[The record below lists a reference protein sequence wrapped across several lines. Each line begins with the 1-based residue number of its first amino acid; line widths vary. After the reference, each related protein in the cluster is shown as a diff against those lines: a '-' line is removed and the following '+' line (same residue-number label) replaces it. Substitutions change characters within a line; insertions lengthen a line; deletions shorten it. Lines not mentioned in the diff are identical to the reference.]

1 MKLLDTYKQIVKED
15 KGCPAATQDLDLN
28 LKNRNK
34 AFKEY
39 NYGPADPRLD
49 LKQDV
54 DISAI
59 KYDKNRL
66 YTEAQEEDIFLTE
79 EELKEKGNY
88 SYWKKLSDVYNQ
100 ESINQSLQMRC
111 GNCAAFVI
119 TSEMKGC
126 IEKGI
131 SDVESAL
138 TEKAGELGYCQFLKF
153 KCAAARTCESWVG
166 GGPIKD
172 EEVEERKLTKKEKKG
187 LTKLEKDIP
196 MKSFKKQYGKDAE
209 DIYYGTLTNL
219 AKKKY

>member
-1 MKLLDTYKQIVKED
+1 MKLLQTYKQIIKEA
-15 KGCPAATQDLDLN
+15 KGCPPATQDIDIN

-39 NYGPADPRLD
+39 IYGPADPRLD

-54 DISAI
+54 NVSDI

-66 YTEAQEEDIFLTE
+66 YTDKDGEDIFLSE
-79 EELKEKGNY
+79 NELKEKGNY
-88 SYWKKLSDVYNQ
+88 KYWEDLGKVYNQ
-100 ESINQSLQMRC
+100 DNIVLSMQMRC

-119 TSEMKGC
+119 TAEMKAC
-126 IEKGI
+126 IKKGI
-131 SDVESAL
+131 SDIDASQ

-153 KCAAARTCESWVG
+153 KCAAARSCQSWVG

-172 EEVEERKLTKKEKKG
+172 KEVEERKLTKKEKKG
-187 LTKLEKDIP
+187 LRKLEKDISL
-196 MKSFKKQYGKDAE
+196 KSFKKQYGKDAE